1 MKLPSQWVTDI
12 ILRGRDPA
20 DPQVR
25 VRCGRSSGVVGIC
38 LNLLLAAG
46 KFLAGALSGS
56 LAMTADGL
64 NNFTDAGSSVVTL
77 VGFQVA
83 GHKADAEHPFGHGRA
98 EYVSGL
104 IVALVILLVGFELGQ
119 SSVEKI
125 LDPEPVTFS
134 WVAVGVLAAAI
145 LVKLWMWRFNIVLSK
160 TLDSS
165 ALAATAADA
174 LSDSAA
180 TAAVLAG
187 TVLAHYTG
195 LVLDGWLGL
204 GVAAFILWSGFMAV
218 RDTLD
223 LLLGRAPSEET
234 VRQIADTVLE
244 CPEIVGIH
252 DLEVHEYG
260 PGHLFATIHAE
271 VPPDM
276 ALLTAHAAADKA
288 ERVLLERF
296 GVHAV
301 IHIDPLDA
309 DEPRA

>member
-1 MKLPSQWVTDI
+1 MLPSQRLTNI

-25 VRCGRSSGVVGIC
+25 VRCGRTSGVLGIC

-46 KFLAGALSGS
+46 KLLAGGLSGS

-64 NNFTDAGSSVVTL
+64 NNLTDAGSSVVTL

-98 EYVSGL
+98 EYLSGL
-104 IVALVILLVGFELGQ
+104 IVALVILLVGFELGR

-125 LDPEPVTFS
+125 ISPQPVTFS
-134 WVAVGVLAAAI
+134 WAAVGVLAAAV
-145 LVKLWMWRFNIVLSK
+145 LAKLWMWRFNAALGK
-160 TLDSS
+160 ALASS
-165 ALAATAADA
+165 ALAAAAADA
-174 LSDSAA
+174 RSDSAA

-187 TVLAHYTG
+187 TLLARYTG

-234 VRQIADTVLE
+234 ARRIAETVLE

-288 ERVLLERF
+288 ERVLQERF

-309 DEPRA
+309 DEPRD